1 MQNQSLV
8 QRPLALGRELA
19 VRLQPLAALCTRL
32 VLGITFF
39 RTGLGKWQHFD
50 DTVSFFTDLGIPAPA
65 ANAAFISSLEL
76 AGGILL
82 ILGLG
87 TRLSAALLSAT
98 MIVALMTA
106 DRADFVAAISGSPDK
121 GLTDVTPLPF
131 LLMLGWLVAFGAG
144 ALSLDCLLF
153 RRMGDAARA
162 QERTARAPA

>member
-1 MQNQSLV
+1 MPNQSLV
-8 QRPLALGRELA
+8 SRLLAFGRDLA
-19 VRLQPLAALCTRL
+19 IRLQPLAALCTRL
-32 VLGITFF
+32 VLGVTFF

-50 DTVSFFTDLGIPAPA
+50 KTAEFFAGLGIPAPT

-87 TRLSAALLSAT
+87 TRLFGALLSAT

-121 GLTDVTPLPF
+121 GLMDVTPLPF

-144 ALSLDCLLF
+144 ALSLDRLLF
-153 RRMGDAARA
+153 RGFAPSNAASA
-162 QERTARAPA
+162 GPSARRG